1 MRCTEC
7 QHENIPGALF
17 CDECGAGLEQVAVEP
32 GPAAAAGQPAGRMV
46 LKAGGQVIPLPDKP
60 EVILGRED
68 PVSGVFPDV
77 DLTPLG
83 ADEKGVSRRHARITR
98 KDSGYRIEDL
108 GSTNATA
115 VNRNRLM
122 PQEAVAL
129 KPGDEI
135 RLGKMT
141 MSFEAA

>member
-17 CDECGAGLEQVAVEP
+17 CDECGAGLEPVAAE
-32 GPAAAAGQPAGRMV
+32 AAAAASGGQMI
-46 LKAGGQVIPLPDKP
+46 LKAAGQVIPLPDKP
-60 EVILGRED
+60 EVVLGRED

-77 DLTPLG
+77 DLTALG
-83 ADEKGVSRRHARITR
+83 GEEKGVSRRHARITR
-98 KDSGYRIEDL
+98 EGSGYRIEDL

-115 VNRNRLM
+115 VNRSRLK
-122 PQEAVAL
+122 PREAVAL

-135 RLGKMT
+135 RLGKMA

>member
-1 MRCTEC
+1 MRCGEC

-17 CDECGAGLEQVAVEP
+17 CDECGAGLGQVAVEP
-32 GPAAAAGQPAGRMV
+32 GPPPPAGQMV
-46 LKAGGQVIPLPDKP
+46 LKAAGQVIPLPDKA

-68 PVSGVFPDV
+68 PVSGIFPDV

-98 KDSGYRIEDL
+98 EDSGYRIEDL

-122 PQEAVAL
+122 PREAVAL
-129 KPGDEI
+129 NPGDEI
-135 RLGKMT
+135 RLGKMA
-141 MSFEAA
+141 MSFEEA